1 MNNINAMGDIAET
14 NSLRSS
20 SSRIL
25 LCDDSPVERMA
36 LAHFLRRTGYSVD
49 EVGDGASALEHL
61 KNREVDIMLLDLQM
75 PGIDGFHVLRHLQKN
90 RRGLPVILLSG
101 MPVDQIQQNIHGLP
115 SQALPPLF
123 LKPVDLQ
130 SLLSVV
136 EFELS
141 GGLDHLQNGGD
152 GSDIIAER

>member
-1 MNNINAMGDIAET
+1 MNADMET
-14 NSLRSS
+14 PFVRSS

-36 LAHFLRRTGYSVD
+36 LGHYLRRSGYNVD
-49 EVGDGASALEHL
+49 EVGDGAAALEHL
-61 KNREVDIMLLDLQM
+61 KNREVDILLLDLQM
-75 PGIDGFHVLRHLQKN
+75 PGVDGFEVLRHLQKN

-101 MPVDQIQQNIHGLP
+101 MPLDQIQQNIHGLP
-115 SQALPPLF
+115 SHALPPLF
-123 LKPVDLQ
+123 LKPVDLE

-141 GGLDHLQNGGD
+141 GGLDQINGKPGHT
-152 GSDIIAER
+152 DIITDR